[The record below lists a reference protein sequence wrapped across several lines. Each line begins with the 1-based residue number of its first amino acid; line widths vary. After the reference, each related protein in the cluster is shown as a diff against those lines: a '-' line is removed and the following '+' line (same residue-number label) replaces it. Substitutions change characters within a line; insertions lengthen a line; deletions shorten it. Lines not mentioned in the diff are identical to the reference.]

1 MVAHAMHL
9 TRRILA
15 LAVPAFAALIAQ
27 PLMLLADTWVAGYLG
42 TASLAG
48 LGVGSALLNT
58 ITGLMI
64 FLAYGSTSVV
74 SRQLGAGNRIRGLE
88 LGVQAMWLALVLGA
102 LLAVV
107 TWLAAPWLAAGLG
120 AEGAVLAEAVS
131 YLRWSLPGLPGMLA
145 MLAATGTFR
154 GLSDAR
160 TPLVL
165 LIGSALVNLL
175 LNIAFVFG
183 LGSGLGGV
191 GLALALAEMLL
202 GGVAWWLVGR
212 RCRAAGA
219 RLAPSFPEMRRSLAV
234 GTPLLLRTVT
244 LRVALLVTTYVAT
257 AQGTV
262 ALASHH
268 VVMQVWGLLAYALD
282 ALAIAGQ
289 TIIGLALGAGNKTE
303 ARSST
308 RLMTV
313 WAVSGGALLG
323 LAAIGA
329 RVPIASFFAPEDA
342 VATMV
347 ARLLVIVGLTLP
359 LAGYVYLLDGVLIG
373 AGDGPY
379 LAKAGVITLAVYAPA
394 ALGALLMQ
402 PGAGGLTWLWVS
414 FTVGFMGARAVTLGV
429 RARGDGWMRLGAR

>member
-1 MVAHAMHL
+1 MHL
-9 TRRILA
+9 TRRILS

-48 LGVGSALLNT
+48 LGVGSALLTT

-74 SRQLGAGNRIRGLE
+74 ARQLGAGNRTRGLE
-88 LGVQAMWLALVLGA
+88 LGVQAMWLALALGA
-102 LLAVV
+102 ALTVV
-107 TWLAAPWLAAGLG
+107 AWVAAPWLAAGLG
-120 AEGAVLAEAVS
+120 AEGAVLSEATS
-131 YLRWSLPGLPGMLA
+131 YLRWSLPGLPGMLV

-160 TPLVL
+160 TPLGL
-165 LIGSALVNLL
+165 LIGSATVNLL

-183 LGSGLGGV
+183 LGAGLGGV
-191 GLALALAEMLL
+191 GLALALAELLL
-202 GGVAWWLVGR
+202 GGIAWWMVGR
-212 RCRAAGA
+212 RCRAADA
-219 RLAPSFPEMRRSLAV
+219 RLAPSLTEMRRSLAV

-244 LRVALLVTTYVAT
+244 LRVALLITTYVAT
-257 AQGTV
+257 AQGAV

-289 TIIGLALGAGNKTE
+289 TIIGLALGAGDRAE

-308 RLMTV
+308 RLMSV
-313 WAVSGGALLG
+313 WAVGGGALLG
-323 LAAIGA
+323 LAAILA
-329 RVPIASFFAPEDA
+329 RAPIASFFAPEDA
-342 VATMV
+342 VATLV

-373 AGDGPY
+373 AGDGSY

-394 ALGALLMQ
+394 ALGALLVP
-402 PGAGGLTWLWVS
+402 PGTGGLTWLWVS
-414 FTVGFMGARAVTLGV
+414 FTVGFMGARALTLGL
-429 RARGDGWMRLGAR
+429 RARGDGWMRLGAFS